1 MGTWHAAPSNHGE
14 HEHEGIELM
23 MARTPQDGSPKIPA
37 AYSVV
42 DVAPSDSGYET
53 DATAFSDGALSD
65 EDDRASLEG
74 NETGGLL
81 AHHGAVQL
89 IRCKI
94 FNCC

>member
-1 MGTWHAAPSNHGE
+1 
-14 HEHEGIELM
+14 

-53 DATAFSDGALSD
+53 DATAFSEGAFSD

-74 NETGGLL
+74 NESGGLL
-81 AHHGAVQL
+81 AHHGAFEL
-89 IRCKI
+89 PMRCRM
-94 FNCC
+94 FECCYHALQRSNTG

>member
-1 MGTWHAAPSNHGE
+1 
-14 HEHEGIELM
+14 M

-53 DATAFSDGALSD
+53 DATAFSEGAFSD

-74 NETGGLL
+74 NETSGLL
-81 AHHGAVQL
+81 AHHGVFEL
-89 IRCKI
+89 PMGCRM
-94 FNCC
+94 FDCCLCALHMLD